1 MPATPEYFK
10 LVNAAGTSN
19 ICDYFRYSPT
29 HLVEMLHFYL
39 LIAFSLA
46 FARAQTS
53 SAPTC
58 STTLTPKNAAPS
70 VASGWEA
77 RVVATGLT
85 NPRGIIF
92 DSSGHLLVVQQG
104 KGIGSLSLTDNGG
117 ACVIAGQPSD
127 VILDSTLNHGIEL
140 SSDGKTLYASSAEAV
155 YSWSYDPASSK
166 NTSTPRQLVGGM
178 NTSDHTTRTL
188 LLSRKA
194 EGMLMVSRGSTSNL
208 DALAEDITSG
218 HSQIKAFNITNAT
231 SSYDYNTDGLLLGWG
246 LRNSVGVAEEPITG
260 GIYSVENSVD
270 EMVRDGQNIHQDN
283 PGEEM
288 NFHGYLNGTKYAQ
301 QGGNYGYPSCF
312 AAWDVKTIPNNTGLQ
327 VGTQFAIGN
336 QNATINDTFC
346 QNDRVAPRLTF
357 QAHMAPLDMKFND
370 NGSAAWVTF
379 HGSWDR
385 IDPIGYKLS
394 VVEFSNGSP
403 IESANSSTAV
413 IDIVSNL
420 DLSKCPNNCFRPVG
434 LAWDS
439 KGRLF
444 MSSDTTGEIYVV
456 VRADGSS
463 ANSASPFSEL
473 PPTGTASAAT
483 TSSTKRSA
491 APGHMRSSWAL
502 LITFL
507 VASIFM

>member
-1 MPATPEYFK
+1 MLYIYP
-10 LVNAAGTSN
+10 LVVFFLS
-19 ICDYFRYSPT
+19 
-29 HLVEMLHFYL
+29 LVC
-39 LIAFSLA
+39 
-46 FARAQTS
+46 AQTS
-53 SAPTC
+53 SAPAC
-58 STTLTPKNAAPS
+58 STTIKPKNATPS

-85 NPRGIIF
+85 KPRGIIF

-117 ACVIAGQPSD
+117 ACVIAGQPMD

-140 SSDGKTLYASSAEAV
+140 SSDGKTLYASSTEAV
-155 YSWSYDPASSK
+155 YSWSYDPTSSK
-166 NTSTPRQLVGGM
+166 NTSIPRQLIGGM

-208 DALAEDITSG
+208 DPLAEDITSG

-231 SSYDYNTDGLLLGWG
+231 SLYDYDTDGLLLGWG
-246 LRNSVGVAEEPITG
+246 LRNSVGIAEEPITG

-288 NFHGYLNGTKYAQ
+288 NFHGYLNGTKYAK

-312 AAWDVKTIPNNTGLQ
+312 AAWDVGAIPSNAGLE
-327 VGTQFAIGN
+327 VGTQFAIGD

-346 QNDRVAPRLTF
+346 KNDCAAPRLTF

-370 NGSAAWVTF
+370 NGTAAWITF

-385 IDPIGYKLS
+385 TDPIGYKLS
-394 VVEFSNGSP
+394 VVEFANGSP
-403 IESANSSTAV
+403 VEPANSSTAA
-413 IDIVSNL
+413 IDIVSNP
-420 DLSKCPNNCFRPVG
+420 DLSKCPDGCFRPVG
-434 LAWDS
+434 LVWDS

-444 MSSDTTGEIYVV
+444 MSSDATGEIYVV
-456 VRADGSS
+456 VRPDGSS
-463 ANSASPFSEL
+463 ANSASPSSGL
-473 PPTGTASAAT
+473 PPTGTASAARA
-483 TSSTKRSA
+483 SGTKPSE
-491 APGHMRSSWAL
+491 APRQVRNSWAL
-502 LITFL
+502 L
-507 VASIFM
+507 VAFVAVSIFM